1 LLFSDEVLTAVVLR
15 GIKESEN
22 LPLYSVSRQE
32 LQQQSAGRPLPF
44 PPATTVKPAG
54 IPAAATSGLGKA
66 TPTPQPPPGITMTKV
81 GVAKANIVNV
91 GRAAAATSQPK
102 MAASS
107 SVTITAVGPSPAAAE
122 TASGSKRKRNYVPK
136 RAAQVPLVE
145 VGGPK
150 LPKLP
155 RIPKITDKDIRLPSP
170 ASLGLPT
177 MPFAPGLLP
186 GKHIGVNFVILLLN
200 LL

>member
-1 LLFSDEVLTAVVLR
+1 VLTAVVLR

-32 LQQQSAGRPLPF
+32 LQQSAGRPLPF
-44 PPATTVKPAG
+44 PATTQTAKPTGMPASAVKP
-54 IPAAATSGLGKA
+54 T
-66 TPTPQPPPGITMTKV
+66 TTPQPPPGITMTKV
-81 GVAKANIVNV
+81 AVAKANIVNV
-91 GRAAAATSQPK
+91 GRAAAAASQSK
-102 MAASS
+102 LAASS
-107 SVTITAVGPSPAAAE
+107 SVTITPVGPSQAPPAAAE
-122 TASGSKRKRNYVPK
+122 TTSSKRKRNYVPK

-150 LPKLP
+150 LPKMP

-170 ASLGLPT
+170 ASLGLPA

-186 GKHIGVNFVILLLN
+186 G
-200 LL
+200 